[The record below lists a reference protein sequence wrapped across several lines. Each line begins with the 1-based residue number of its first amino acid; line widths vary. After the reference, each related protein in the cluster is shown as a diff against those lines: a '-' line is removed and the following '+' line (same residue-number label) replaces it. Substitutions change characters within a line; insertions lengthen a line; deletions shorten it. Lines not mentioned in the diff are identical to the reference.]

1 MKKLMTIFG
10 AFFFASVVLTSCGDA
25 NIEDLDK
32 DIESEEDAVEA
43 MLTLGEAQLKVMES
57 LKGPLQEIADLQD
70 RWEDINDAS
79 KDVWEKVE
87 DEEWDYED
95 LEDADNW
102 DEYEDMLDEMEDL
115 GEDIE
120 DLMEDCEKIL
130 DMLSHIG

>member
-43 MLTLGEAQLKVMES
+43 LMTLGSAQLNLMAS
-57 LKGPLQEIADLQD
+57 LKGPLEEMVDLQK
-70 RWEDINDAS
+70 RYEDINDAS

-102 DEYEDMLDEMEDL
+102 DEYEDILDEMEDL

-120 DLMEDCEKIL
+120 DLMDDCREIL
-130 DMLSHIG
+130 DIG